1 MSRLPSTRYKAIS
14 WAMFPAVLFAW
25 ASTVRAQS
33 HLDSM
38 RSGETSVESVR
49 SAYMGGRNKEAV
61 VLADQ
66 AISQMASTE
75 ATGPVVA
82 ELHFWRGASLR
93 RLARHEEA
101 LVALDTAHRLG
112 LRIPELHLERALSRR
127 VLKQEHQAEQDY
139 QEAERLLPP
148 DDERRFRF
156 AERWKQ
162 ESKEEP
168 TFQLSVTPQLGYDSN
183 IFGLEKDAPL
193 VSGNLKE
200 ESLYYGLV
208 LAAKYFI
215 VRSDTQL
222 LALEYRNQARAYA
235 QERDFNYT
243 DNVFSGIARQPFL
256 EWADIEVR
264 GSLGEA
270 FSDGEGH
277 LRTTRTV
284 APAILFHFSPAVQA
298 RLWGDWTDAD
308 YYVSDIPNE
317 QDRDGVITRAGLVFG
332 MDLGGGWSVAPH
344 VGIAEYDTDG
354 ADYDH
359 RDWVVG
365 VALTTAQYVGCVFA
379 PSVSYTRAEYGNLNS
394 VVGFAEKRE
403 DRIWRFALTVTVRE
417 LEKVIG
423 YAPSITIAFMDHS
436 SNLAPYVYKRWEP
449 RIEMT
454 VVALSF

>member
-1 MSRLPSTRYKAIS
+1 MNRISTTRYKALFGT
-14 WAMFPAVLFAW
+14 MFAIVLFA
-25 ASTVRAQS
+25 STNTVSAQS
-33 HLDSM
+33 HVDSM

-49 SAYMGGRNKEAV
+49 SAYAGGRNKEAV

-66 AISQMASTE
+66 VLSEMASTE
-75 ATGPVVA
+75 SSGTVLA

-93 RLARHEEA
+93 RLDRHEEA

-127 VLKQEHQAEQDY
+127 ALKQEQRAEQDY
-139 QEAERLLPP
+139 QEAERLLPA

-156 AERWKQ
+156 AERWKK
-162 ESKEEP
+162 EMKEEP
-168 TFQLSVTPQLGYDSN
+168 NFQLSITPQLGYDSN

-193 VSGNLKE
+193 VDPDLKE
-200 ESLYYGLV
+200 KSLYYGLV

-215 VRSDTQL
+215 VRNDTQL
-222 LALEYRNQARAYA
+222 LAFEYRNQARAYA
-235 QERDFNYT
+235 EERDFNYT
-243 DNVFSGIARQPFL
+243 DNVFTGIARQPFL

-264 GSLGEA
+264 AALGEA
-270 FSDGEGH
+270 FSAGEGH

-284 APAILFHFSPAVQA
+284 APAILFHFSPALQA

-308 YYVSDIPNE
+308 YYVSGIPSE
-317 QDRDGVITRAGLVFG
+317 QDRDGVITRVGLVFG
-332 MDLGGGWSVAPH
+332 VDLGGGWSFAPH
-344 VGIAEYDTDG
+344 LGFAKYDADG

-359 RDWVVG
+359 RDWVAG
-365 VALTTAQYVGCVFA
+365 VALTTAEYVGCVFS
-379 PSVSYTRAEYGNLNS
+379 PSVSYTRAEYDNLNS

-423 YAPSITIAFMDHS
+423 YAPSITIAFLDHS
-436 SNLAPYVYKRWEP
+436 SNLDPYDFKRWEP